1 MHFKMNKLD
10 YLLWPMT
17 DQFFFNVLALEN
29 TLVALNRE
37 IGDGPY
43 FLYVKFSWIGVIL
56 VAICN
61 CKKCPILIGLT
72 GVQ

>member
-1 MHFKMNKLD
+1 MAND
-10 YLLWPMT
+10 RS
-17 DQFFFNVLALEN
+17 FFFNVLALEN
-29 TLVALNRE
+29 TLVTLNRE

-43 FLYVKFSWIGVIL
+43 FLYIKFSWIAVIL

-61 CKKCPILIGLT
+61 CKICPILISLT